1 MARVR
6 RSRYVCFFCDDFPFL
21 DVGLLLRGTVEP
33 VTVRQLYALSIL
45 RGEAVPLSAEELDLA
60 TSTPLDDWVEAV
72 DEEATRE
79 LARKG
84 VLLSDENDPSSP

>member
-45 RGEAVPLSAEELDLA
+45 RGETVALSREELDLA
-60 TSTPLDDWVEAV
+60 TSTP
-72 DEEATRE
+72 
-79 LARKG
+79 
-84 VLLSDENDPSSP
+84 